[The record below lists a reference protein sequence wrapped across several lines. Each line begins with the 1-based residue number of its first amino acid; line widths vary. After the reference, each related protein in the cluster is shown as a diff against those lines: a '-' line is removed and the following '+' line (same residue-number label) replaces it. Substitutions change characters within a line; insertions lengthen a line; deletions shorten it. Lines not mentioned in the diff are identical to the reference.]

1 MQLKK
6 IRLAGF
12 KSFVDPTTVAFPS
25 QLVGVVGPNGCG
37 KSNVIDAVRWVMGE
51 SSAKHL
57 RGDALADVIFNGS
70 STRKPVSQATIELVF
85 DNTSGRLGG
94 QFAQYSEISIKR
106 QLTRDG
112 QSTFYLNGSR
122 CRRRDIT
129 DIFLGTGLGPRSYAI
144 IEQGTVSRLI
154 EAKPEELRTFLE
166 EAAGISKY
174 KERRRETESRI
185 RDTRENLN
193 RLNDL
198 LAELE
203 KRLGTLQR
211 QAKAAE
217 RYRELKQEERTLRAQ
232 LIALR
237 CRGIEGD
244 LEQKDRAIAAQENAV
259 EKEVAGLR
267 AAEAGA
273 ERQRAVQVEAN
284 ENFNKIQAEYYS
296 AGSEISR
303 VEQSIQHA
311 RERQEQ
317 NRRELAEL
325 EKARAEVQQHLEQD
339 RGQIA
344 GFERALE
351 VDEPQRLRSA
361 EAEQASAAAL
371 ADAER
376 AMTEWQSEWD
386 RYNSAA
392 AEHTRKTE
400 VERTRVQHL
409 ENALRGLTERLG
421 RLEGEERGLAAE
433 SDQESDDGLE
443 ARARELDAEIAGLRA
458 EQERL
463 AAEIGAQRQARE
475 QATRALEEGRRGQ
488 QGLETRHA
496 SLSALQQAALGKQE
510 GVVAR
515 WLEAQGWSDLGRLA
529 EGIEV
534 DAGWERAVENVLGLD
549 LEAVCTPDLNGLAAR
564 LATLSGGTL
573 AAFDTSAAAGVKA
586 WEGTL
591 APRLCDRLRAPW
603 PVDALLHGVYAVDT
617 LDEAMA
623 LRERLAP
630 AESVVTRDGVW
641 VGCGWLRVVDTKDE
655 KSGVLGREQELRE
668 TTQMLARA
676 KAEVAELQQN
686 LQAAATRLSD
696 LERAREESRQKL
708 DGANQRHAEVR
719 AQISRR
725 DASLEQIR
733 RRRERLATEIGD
745 IRNQV
750 ARDGETLAA
759 ARARLEDLQGGKADH
774 ERASQELLQRRDE
787 RRTVL
792 DGCRT
797 RAQADRQAAH
807 ELAVRME
814 SARSRINVLSAGL
827 ERAERR
833 LAQIEQQHG
842 ELSGALEGSEAP
854 IVALKQELDA
864 LLERRLQVEARL
876 ADARRQFDECD
887 HALREFEKQRAEHEQ
902 RLQEQREAL
911 ERIRLSRQELAVR
924 RQGFMEQLQESG
936 HALADVLAAMPEEAD
951 DSEWQRRLSDIEQKI
966 SRMGAINLAAID
978 EFAEQSE
985 RKNYLDAQLAD
996 LNEALETLETAI
1008 RKIDAETRM
1017 RFKETFDQVNERLGE
1032 LYPRLFGGG
1041 FARLEMTSDD
1051 LLDAGV
1057 TIMARPPGKRNVN
1070 IHQLSG
1076 GEKAL
1081 TAVAMVFAMFEL
1093 NPAPFCMLDEV
1104 DAPLDDANASRF
1116 CNMVREM
1123 SDRVQFIFITHNKI
1137 TMELANQLVGVTMH
1151 EPGVSRL
1158 VAVDVDE
1165 AVEMVG

>member
-12 KSFVDPTTVAFPS
+12 KSFVDPTTVVFPS

-57 RGDALADVIFNGS
+57 RGDALSDVIFNGS
-70 STRKPVSQATIELVF
+70 ATRKPVSQATIELVF
-85 DNTSGRLGG
+85 DNSSGRLGG

-112 QSTFYLNGSR
+112 QSTFYLNGTR

-154 EAKPEELRTFLE
+154 EAKPEELRNFLE

-174 KERRRETESRI
+174 KERRRETENRI

-193 RLNDL
+193 RLNDVL
-198 LAELE
+198 VELE
-203 KRLGTLQR
+203 KRLATLQR
-211 QAKAAE
+211 QAKVAE

-237 CRGIEGD
+237 CRGIEGELD
-244 LEQKDRAIAAQENAV
+244 LKDRAIAAQENLV

-273 ERQRAVQVEAN
+273 ERQRAAQVEAN
-284 ENFNKIQAEYYS
+284 ENFNRIQAEYYS
-296 AGSEISR
+296 VGSEISR
-303 VEQSIQHA
+303 IEQSIQHA

-317 NRRELAEL
+317 CRHELAEL
-325 EKARAEVQQHLEQD
+325 EKARTEVQQHLAQD

-344 GFERALE
+344 EFERALE
-351 VDEPQRLRSA
+351 VDEPERQRCV

-371 ADAER
+371 AQAER
-376 AMTEWQSEWD
+376 AMTEWQAEWE
-386 RYNSAA
+386 RYNAAA

-409 ENALRGLTERLG
+409 ENALRSLTERLA

-433 SDQESDDGLE
+433 TDKESDDGLE

-463 AAEIGAQRQARE
+463 ATEIGNQRQARE
-475 QATRALEEGRRGQ
+475 QAARALDEGRRAQ
-488 QGLETRHA
+488 QSLETRHA
-496 SLSALQQAALGKQE
+496 SLSALQQAALGKQD
-510 GVVAR
+510 GAVAR
-515 WLEAQGWSDLGRLA
+515 WLKANGWSDLGRLA
-529 EGIEV
+529 ESIEV
-534 DAGWERAVENVLGLD
+534 DAGWERAVENVLGVN
-549 LEAVCTPDLNGLAAR
+549 LEAVCTSDLNALAAH

-573 AAFDTSAAAGVKA
+573 AAIETSAAARP

-591 APRLCDRLRAPW
+591 APRLSDHLRAPW
-603 PVDALLHGVYAVDT
+603 PIDALLHGVYAVDS

-623 LRERLAP
+623 LRARLQP
-630 AESVVTRDGVW
+630 GESVVTRDGVW
-641 VGCGWLRVVDTKDE
+641 VGYGWLRVVNTKDE

-668 TTQMLARA
+668 TAQALAQARA
-676 KAEVAELQQN
+676 NVAELQET
-686 LQAAATRLSD
+686 LQAATTKLSE
-696 LERAREESRQKL
+696 LERAREESRKKL
-708 DGANQRHAEVR
+708 DGANMRHAEVR

-733 RRRERLATEIGD
+733 RRRERLAAELTD
-745 IRNQV
+745 IRNQIT
-750 ARDGETLAA
+750 RDSETLAA
-759 ARARLEDLQGGKADH
+759 ARASLEELQGGKADH
-774 ERASQELLQRRDE
+774 ERVSQELLQRRDE
-787 RRTVL
+787 LRKVL
-792 DGCRT
+792 EECRA
-797 RAQADRQAAH
+797 RAQADRQASH
-807 ELAVRME
+807 QLAVRME
-814 SARSRINVLSAGL
+814 SARSRINVLTAGL

-833 LAQIEQQHG
+833 LAQIEQQHA
-842 ELSGALEGSEAP
+842 ELSATLAGSEAP
-854 IVALKQELDA
+854 IEELKRELDA

-887 HALREFEKQRAEHEQ
+887 QALRAFEKQRAEHEQ

-924 RQGFMEQLQESG
+924 RQGLLEQLQEAG
-936 HALADVLAAMPEEAD
+936 HALADVLAAMPEEAEEG
-951 DSEWQRRLSDIEQKI
+951 EWHRRLTDIEQKI
-966 SRMGAINLAAID
+966 SRID

-985 RKNYLDAQLAD
+985 RKTYLDAQLAD
-996 LNEALETLETAI
+996 LNEALETLEAAI
-1008 RKIDAETRM
+1008 RKIDAETRT
-1017 RFKETFDQVNERLGE
+1017 RFKETFDQVNERLAD

-1051 LLDAGV
+1051 LLEAGV

-1104 DAPLDDANASRF
+1104 DAPLDDANAARF
-1116 CNMVREM
+1116 CNLVREM

-1151 EPGVSRL
+1151 EPGVSRT
-1158 VAVDVDE
+1158 VAVDVE
-1165 AVEMVG
+1165 QAVQMVG

>member
-12 KSFVDPTTVAFPS
+12 KSFVDPTTVVFPS

-85 DNTSGRLGG
+85 DNSSGRLGG

-154 EAKPEELRTFLE
+154 EAKPEELRNFLE

-174 KERRRETESRI
+174 KERRRETENRI

-193 RLNDL
+193 RLNDV

-203 KRLGTLQR
+203 KRLATLQR

-217 RYRELKQEERTLRAQ
+217 RYRELKQEERALRAQ

-237 CRGIEGD
+237 ARGIEGE
-244 LEQKDRAIAAQENAV
+244 LELKDRAIAAQENLV

-273 ERQRAVQVEAN
+273 ERQRTAQVEAN
-284 ENFNKIQAEYYS
+284 ENFNRIQAEYYS
-296 AGSEISR
+296 VGSEISR
-303 VEQSIQHA
+303 IEQSIQHA

-325 EKARAEVQQHLEQD
+325 EKSRAEVEQHLEQD

-344 GFERALE
+344 DFERVLE
-351 VDEPQRLRSA
+351 TDEPQRLRCA

-371 ADAER
+371 AEAER
-376 AMTEWQSEWD
+376 AMTEWQAEWE

-409 ENALRGLTERLG
+409 ENALRGLTERLA

-443 ARARELDAEIAGLRA
+443 SRARELDAEIASLRS
-458 EQERL
+458 EQEQL
-463 AAEIGAQRQARE
+463 ATAIGNQRQARE
-475 QATRALEEGRRGQ
+475 QAARALEEGRRAQ
-488 QGLETRHA
+488 QGVETRHA
-496 SLSALQQAALGKQE
+496 SLAALQQAALGKQD
-510 GVVAR
+510 GAVAR
-515 WLEAQGWSDLGRLA
+515 WLETQGWSDLGRLA

-549 LEAVCTPDLNGLAAR
+549 LEAVCVSNLDDLAAR

-573 AAFDTSAAAGVKA
+573 SAFDT
-586 WEGTL
+586 GTPARPWQGAL

-617 LDEAMA
+617 LDEAMS
-623 LRERLAP
+623 LRDRLEP
-630 AESVVTRDGVW
+630 GESVVTRDGVW

-655 KSGVLGREQELRE
+655 KAGVLGREQELRE
-668 TTQMLARA
+668 TAQALARA
-676 KAEVAELQQN
+676 KAEVAELQDK
-686 LQAAATRLSD
+686 LQAAATQLSE
-696 LERAREESRQKL
+696 LERAREESRHRL

-733 RRRERLATEIGD
+733 RRRERLATEIAD
-745 IRNQV
+745 IRAQLT
-750 ARDGETLAA
+750 RDGDTLAT
-759 ARARLEDLQGGKADH
+759 ARARLEELQASKTDH
-774 ERASQELLQRRDE
+774 ERISGELQQRRDE
-787 RRTVL
+787 LRAVL
-792 DGCRT
+792 ENSRA

-814 SARSRINVLSAGL
+814 SARSRINVLNAGL

-842 ELSGALEGSEAP
+842 ELSTTLAGSEAP
-854 IVALKQELDA
+854 IAALKQELDG
-864 LLERRLQVEARL
+864 LLEQRLQVEARL

-924 RQGFMEQLQESG
+924 RQGFMEQLQEAG
-936 HALADVLAAMPEEAD
+936 HTLADVLATMPEDAD
-951 DSEWQRRLSDIEQKI
+951 DAEWQRRLSDIEQKI

-1104 DAPLDDANASRF
+1104 DAPLDDANAARF

-1165 AVEMVG
+1165 AVEMAG